1 MPDTGA
7 RRARALRDA
16 RQLAENEA
24 REAREHVRHEAC
36 NARGM

>member
-24 REAREHVRHEAC
+24 REAREHVRQDVHEA
-36 NARGM
+36 